1 MLMIN
6 MKHELLFFFSHSVP
20 PSKPYF
26 MVDTATPWV
35 AGKKYAVTCIAPD
48 AKPEAEITLYKGES
62 PLFNCTK
69 CDRDGQLGRLEQ
81 RATASPIS
89 LIGRNVNI

>member
-1 MLMIN
+1 
-6 MKHELLFFFSHSVP
+6 MKLELLFFPPSVP

-26 MVDTATPWV
+26 EVDTATPWV
-35 AGKKYAVTCIAPD
+35 AGEKYTVTCVAPD

-62 PLFNCTK
+62 PLFSGTK

-81 RATASPIS
+81 RAAASPILYILWIS
-89 LIGRNVNI
+89 IGRDLNI